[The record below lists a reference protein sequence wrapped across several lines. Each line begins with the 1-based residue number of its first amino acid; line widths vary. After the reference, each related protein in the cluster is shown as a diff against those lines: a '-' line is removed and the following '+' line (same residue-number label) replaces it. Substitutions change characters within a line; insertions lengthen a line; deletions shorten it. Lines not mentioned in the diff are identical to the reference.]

1 MVFHF
6 PMTLRIKG
14 EFGVGQSN
22 TVIGTDKGAEIVSA
36 LPLGLRRCG

>member
-14 EFGVGQSN
+14 EFGVGRSN